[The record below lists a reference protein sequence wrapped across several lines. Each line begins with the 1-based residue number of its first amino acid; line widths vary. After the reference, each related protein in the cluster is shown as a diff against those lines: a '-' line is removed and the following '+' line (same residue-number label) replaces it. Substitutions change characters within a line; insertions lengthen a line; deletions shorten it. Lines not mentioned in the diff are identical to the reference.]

1 MDSRFKRLAPFCVF
15 FAIFAALVS
24 LGLFIIRQKFD
35 LPLQISLGLIL
46 ISLAIGVIFDP
57 DRSREIITGRQ
68 AKFSSNALF
77 LSLAVVG
84 ILVAINYLVINNPL
98 RWDIS
103 DDRDNSL
110 SIETIEILE
119 RLPEKVTAKAFF
131 SAGYPTSFAE
141 QVLEKYRY
149 NSSGK
154 FDYQFIDPDM
164 DPISAKAAKVT
175 RDGTIVFE
183 MAGRQELISYPD
195 EREFTSA
202 LIRLINPGS
211 RVLYFLTGHGE
222 IGLDPSD
229 GDKGI
234 NQLII
239 DLESQNYT
247 LKTLN
252 LIGAAQIPA
261 DALAIII
268 DRPLQSI
275 TTSESVLLKSF
286 VAEGKSIVV
295 LLEPD
300 AITGFPSH
308 TDPLLGYLNK
318 DWGITFS
325 DDILIDPNVNPPT
338 AAVADFYANH
348 LITQKMQSLVSIFP
362 TARSIKT
369 NSNLDDITSI
379 ELVKSSFYSWG
390 ETDFSSI
397 ESNQVSYNE
406 REDFPGPLT
415 IAVAAENNL
424 TRSRIVVFGDA
435 DFAADDD
442 YRSFGNGVLIV
453 NAINWAARQDT
464 LIDLT
469 TRERTQR
476 FILPPQK
483 TSLGLVLFGS
493 VFLIPIL
500 IVFSGIVVFLQ
511 RRQKA

>member
-1 MDSRFKRLAPFCVF
+1 MGPRLKKLAPFCVF
-15 FAIFAALVS
+15 FAILAALVS
-24 LGLFIIRQKFD
+24 LGLFIIRQEFD

-46 ISLAIGVIFDP
+46 IGLAFGIIFDP

-68 AKFSSNALF
+68 AKYSSNAF
-77 LSLAVVG
+77 VLSLAVLG
-84 ILVAINYLVINNPL
+84 ILVAVNYLAMNNPL

-103 DDRDNSL
+103 DDKDNSL

-131 SAGYPTSFAE
+131 TSGYPTAFAE
-141 QVLEKYRY
+141 QVLDKYRY
-149 NSSGK
+149 NSRGK
-154 FDYQFIDPDM
+154 FEYQFIDPDR
-164 DPISAKAAKVT
+164 DPLSANAARVT

-183 MAGRQELISYPD
+183 MAGLQEQISYPD

-202 LIRLINPGS
+202 LLRLINPGS

-222 IGLDPSD
+222 IGLDSSEEN
-229 GDKGI
+229 GI
-234 NQLII
+234 NRLKG
-239 DLESQNYT
+239 DLESKNYT

-252 LIGAAQIPA
+252 LIGASQIPA
-261 DALAIII
+261 DALVIII
-268 DRPLQSI
+268 NRPLQSI
-275 TTSESVLLKSF
+275 TNSEAELLKSF
-286 VAEGKSIVV
+286 VAEGKSIVL

-300 AITGFPSH
+300 VITGFPSQ
-308 TDPLLGYLNK
+308 TDPLLVYLNN

-325 DDILIDPNVNPPT
+325 EDILIDPNVNPPL
-338 AAVADFYANH
+338 AAVADYYATH
-348 LITQKMQSLVSIFP
+348 LITQKMQSLASIFP
-362 TARSIKT
+362 TVRSIKT
-369 NSNLDDITSI
+369 NTNQDEITST

-406 REDFPGPLT
+406 IEDFPGPLT
-415 IAVAAENNL
+415 IAVAAEDNL
-424 TRSRIVVFGDA
+424 TKSRIVVFGDA

-442 YRSFGNGVLIV
+442 YMSFGNGVLIV
-453 NAINWAARQDT
+453 NAIDWAAHQDA

-469 TRERTQR
+469 VRERTQR

-500 IVFSGIVVFLQ
+500 ILFSGIVVFFQ
-511 RRQKA
+511 RRKRT